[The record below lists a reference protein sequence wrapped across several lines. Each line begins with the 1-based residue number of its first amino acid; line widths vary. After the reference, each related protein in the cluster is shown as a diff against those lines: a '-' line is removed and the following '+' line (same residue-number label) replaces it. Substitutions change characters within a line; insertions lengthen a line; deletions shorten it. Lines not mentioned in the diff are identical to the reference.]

1 MMPQRPKVLIIDDT
15 PANLQ
20 TLGRAL
26 ASDYELFIA
35 TSGVE
40 GLRLAEEVQPDII
53 LLDIMMPQMDGYEAA
68 QLIWGA
74 PATAHITALRVQML
88 SL

>member
-26 ASDYELFIA
+26 ASEYDLHIA
-35 TSGVE
+35 NSGAV
-40 GLRLAEEVQPDII
+40 GLKLAKEVHPPSSSS
-53 LLDIMMPQMDGYEAA
+53 M
-68 QLIWGA
+68 
-74 PATAHITALRVQML
+74 
-88 SL
+88 